1 MLTNNILLTNYIM
14 GKFAHSELNGQ
25 KMPKRGLNDGQKMP
39 ISILSWA
46 LSAHVNVPTQQ

>member
-1 MLTNNILLTNYIM
+1 MLTNYIM

-39 ISILSWA
+39 ISIWA